1 MVKYPE
7 NAKRILLATRFRYP
21 WDDGHYYAQGLRELG
36 VRVETF
42 DPEAAADPEAA
53 FYAHLERSSPHAL
66 LMTKGKGVQD
76 HWLDAARSRSTLIV
90 QWHPDPVLDET
101 VLRLARKVDFFFTM
115 AQGLVEDFRKA
126 GVPRVAWLSQGFA
139 PSFFEPGEVSPQS
152 RAFLGSTLTFVG
164 NLSELPEYL
173 VRRRFLSRV
182 LQEGFNLKWWGPPP
196 ARKLK
201 NLPFFL
207 SSLWRA
213 YGGRFIYGSEYAQ
226 VASLS
231 RIFLGVDRAPQ
242 IRNSMSE
249 RLYIA
254 VGCGAFY
261 LCQHIE
267 GIEEVLKP
275 GREIETFASED
286 EMMDKIRFYVPR
298 EDLRRR
304 IAEQGRRKVLAQYTY
319 RHRFQE
325 MFSRLERELGVQL
338 LGK

>member
-7 NAKRILLATRFRYP
+7 GVKRILLATRFRYP

-36 VRVETF
+36 VRVEAF

-53 FYAHLERSSPHAL
+53 FYAHLERSSPNAL

-139 PSFFEPGEVSPQS
+139 PSFFELGEVTPRS
-152 RAFLGSTLTFVG
+152 RAFFGSTITFVG
-164 NLSELPEYL
+164 NLSELREYL
-173 VRRRFLSRV
+173 VRRRFLKRI
-182 LQEGFNLKWWGPPP
+182 LQEGFDLKWWGPPP
-196 ARKLK
+196 ARKLR

-207 SSLWRA
+207 SSVWRA
-213 YGGRFIYGSEYAQ
+213 YGGRFVYGSEYAQ

-231 RIFLGVDRAPQ
+231 RIFLGIDRAPQ

-249 RLYIA
+249 RLYMA

-267 GIEEVLKP
+267 GIEEVLEP

-286 EMMDKIRFYVPR
+286 EMMDKVRFYAPR
-298 EDLRRR
+298 EDMRKR
-304 IAEQGRRKVLAQYTY
+304 IAEQGKRRVSAQYTY
-319 RHRFQE
+319 RHRFSE

-338 LGK
+338 LGD

>member
-1 MVKYPE
+1 MKKV
-7 NAKRILLATRFRYP
+7 LLVTRFRDP
-21 WDDGHYYAQGLRELG
+21 WSDGHYYVQGLRELG
-36 VRVETF
+36 VTVEGF
-42 DPEAAADPEAA
+42 DPETAASPEED
-53 FYAHLERSSPHAL
+53 FSSVLHGFSPDLVL
-66 LMTKGKGVQD
+66 LTKGTGVPEG
-76 HWLDAARSRSTLIV
+76 WLDMVRSRWGHVV
-90 QWHPDPVLDET
+90 QWYPDPVLDET
-101 VLRLARKVDFFFTM
+101 VLRLARRVDFFFTM
-115 AQGLVEDFRKA
+115 AQGLVEDFREA

-139 PSFFEPGEVSPQS
+139 PSSFELGEVTPRS
-152 RAFLGSTLTFVG
+152 RTFFGSTLAFVG
-164 NLSELPEYL
+164 NLSELREYV
-173 VRRRFLSRV
+173 VRRRFLNRI
-182 LQEGFNLKWWGPPP
+182 LQEGFDLKWWGPPP

-213 YGGRFIYGSEYAQ
+213 YGGRIVYGSEYAQ

-261 LCQHIE
+261 LCQYME
-267 GIEEVLKP
+267 GIGEVLEP
-275 GREIETFASED
+275 GREIETFASEE

-304 IAEQGRRKVLAQYTY
+304 IAEQGRRRVLSQYTY
-319 RHRFQE
+319 RHRFLE
-325 MFSRLERELGVQL
+325 MFSVLQRELGMQF
-338 LGK
+338 LGD

>member
-1 MVKYPE
+1 MVKDPE
-7 NAKRILLATRFRYP
+7 GVKRILLATRFRYP
-21 WDDGHYYAQGLRELG
+21 WDDGNYYAQGLRDLG
-36 VRVETF
+36 FRVETF
-42 DPEAAADPEAA
+42 DPEAAGDPEAV
-53 FYAHLERSSPHAL
+53 FYAHLEKSSPHAL
-66 LMTKGKGVQD
+66 LMTKGKGVPD
-76 HWLDAARSRSTLIV
+76 HWLDAARSQSTLIV
-90 QWHPDPVLDET
+90 QWHPDPVLDDT

-115 AQGLVEDFRKA
+115 AQGLVEDLRKA

-139 PSFFEPGEVSPQS
+139 PSFFDPGEISLQR
-152 RAFLGSTLTFVG
+152 RAFFGSTLTFVG

-182 LQEGFNLKWWGPPP
+182 LQEGFELKWWGPPP

-213 YGGRFIYGSEYAQ
+213 YGGRFIYGSDYAQ

-231 RIFLGVDRAPQ
+231 RIFLGVDRAPH

-249 RLYIA
+249 RLYMA

-267 GIEEVLKP
+267 GIEEVLQP
-275 GREIETFASED
+275 GREIETFAGED
-286 EMMDKIRFYVPR
+286 EMVDKIRFYVPR
-298 EDLRRR
+298 EDLRKR
-304 IAEQGRRKVLAQYTY
+304 IAEQGRQRVLGQYTY

-325 MFSRLERELGVQL
+325 MFSLLQRELGTQFLVN
-338 LGK
+338 